1 MLTTEQEN
9 YLQTLPDD
17 PITVSPWDPNTH
29 KIAGE
34 LIAQIKNHFPEL
46 EVLYTGASA
55 LGIAGKNDID
65 ISVLDKIEN
74 FDSHLPKFIEI
85 LGQPLKIGR
94 KNIRWEFKKDGY
106 DIDIYLT
113 DKDSPQIK
121 EQKKTFELLR
131 DNPSI
136 LEEYRKLKENA
147 HGLKRHE
154 YQKRKYEFYN
164 RILGID

>member
-9 YLQTLPDD
+9 FLQTLPDD
-17 PITVSPWDPNTH
+17 PIKVNPWDPNTH
-29 KIAGE
+29 KIAGG
-34 LIAQIKNHFPEL
+34 LIAQIKNAFPEL
-46 EVLYTGASA
+46 EILYTGASA
-55 LGIAGKNDID
+55 LKIAGKNDID
-65 ISVLDKIEN
+65 ISVLDEIEN
-74 FDSHLPKFIEI
+74 FDKHLPKFIEI
-85 LGQPLKIGR
+85 LGPPLKIGR
-94 KNIRWEFKKDGY
+94 RNIRWEFNKDGY

-113 DKDSPQIK
+113 DKNSPQIK

-136 LEEYRKLKENA
+136 LEGYRKLKENA